1 MTIRD
6 VVSASGTFAANNGTS
21 KQKRFSF
28 LYDMDIISIIFWTGN
43 TISFLTFRGGE
54 NSKVIELQELKDKD
68 SDGITYKPVVVFS
81 LEDGQDITFISS
93 VGSYPPAFKVGEM
106 DIPMQF
112 NQ

>member
-54 NSKVIELQELKDKD
+54 NNYTKD
-68 SDGITYKPVVVFS
+68 IV
-81 LEDGQDITFISS
+81 
-93 VGSYPPAFKVGEM
+93 
-106 DIPMQF
+106 
-112 NQ
+112 

>member
-54 NSKVIELQELKDKD
+54 NNYI
-68 SDGITYKPVVVFS
+68 SDGCN
-81 LEDGQDITFISS
+81 QSS
-93 VGSYPPAFKVGEM
+93 W
-106 DIPMQF
+106 
-112 NQ
+112 

>member
-54 NSKVIELQELKDKD
+54 NTLILAFSKL
-68 SDGITYKPVVVFS
+68 VFTKT
-81 LEDGQDITFISS
+81 E
-93 VGSYPPAFKVGEM
+93 
-106 DIPMQF
+106 
-112 NQ
+112 

>member
-54 NSKVIELQELKDKD
+54 NNIGFQPFSHLYFVISTILHL
-68 SDGITYKPVVVFS
+68 
-81 LEDGQDITFISS
+81 
-93 VGSYPPAFKVGEM
+93 
-106 DIPMQF
+106 
-112 NQ
+112 

>member
-54 NSKVIELQELKDKD
+54 NSSIINVGVPRDRNF
-68 SDGITYKPVVVFS
+68 GTP
-81 LEDGQDITFISS
+81 TFFANKESM
-93 VGSYPPAFKVGEM
+93 E
-106 DIPMQF
+106 
-112 NQ
+112 